1 MQASQEEAGGLGRH
15 WALITCY
22 GLFGFGYI
30 LPATFLPAQA
40 RLLVQDP
47 AIFGLAWPLFGLAAA
62 ASTLLAG
69 KLAARHGRRKVWAVA
84 QLAMAAGVLLPVL
97 LPSIAAIV
105 LVAIFVGGTFRS
117 EERRVGKE

>member
-1 MQASQEEAGGLGRH
+1 MGLGLVRASSSQAWLILGLMALAGTAAARTLWTAPAAAPTMQASQEEAGGLGRH

-47 AIFGLAWPLFGLAAA
+47 AIFGLAWPLFEI
-62 ASTLLAG
+62 
-69 KLAARHGRRKVWAVA
+69 GRAHV
-84 QLAMAAGVLLPVL
+84 
-97 LPSIAAIV
+97 
-105 LVAIFVGGTFRS
+105 
-117 EERRVGKE
+117 